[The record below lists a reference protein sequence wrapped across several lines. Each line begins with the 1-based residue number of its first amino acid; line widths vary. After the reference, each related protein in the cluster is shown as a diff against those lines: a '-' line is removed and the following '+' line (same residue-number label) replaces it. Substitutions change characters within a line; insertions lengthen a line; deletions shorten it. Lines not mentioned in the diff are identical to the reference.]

1 MDGLVEAIKI
11 VRMNNM
17 IKLIASDI
25 DGTLVPDGTAEIDSR
40 MFDVIKKLKERGI
53 IYVGASGRQFAS
65 MARLFAP
72 VCEDIYYITEGGTVV
87 RDTKRVYAKSVI
99 NRKDLFEMVADIKK
113 LKDCDIMLSG
123 LDTAYCEDK
132 SEMFYWMRDSY
143 RFNIEVVGDFES
155 HIKEDIVKLSIYHK
169 DNAEAIVNEW
179 FTDKWKDKFK
189 IASAGIMWMDV
200 VNPDADKGSSLQAL
214 QKILGITKEE
224 TMAFGDNLNDLGL
237 LAAAEESYAIGSA
250 RDEIK
255 AVAKHIAPPLKEY
268 GETEVLLQLLETL

>member
-1 MDGLVEAIKI
+1 
-11 VRMNNM
+11 M

-25 DGTLVPDGTAEIDSR
+25 DGTLVPDGTAKIDKR
-40 MFDVIKKLKERGI
+40 MFDIIKRLKEHGI

-72 VCEDIYYITEGGTVV
+72 VSEDIYYITEGGTVV
-87 RDTKRVYAKSVI
+87 RDTRKVYDMHVI
-99 NRKDLFEMVADIKK
+99 DRELLFKMIKDVKK
-113 LKDCDIMLSG
+113 LPECDIMLSG

-143 RFNIEVVGDFES
+143 RFNIEVVGDFET
-155 HIKEDIVKLSIYHK
+155 HLTDEIVKLSIYHK

-179 FTDKWKDKFK
+179 FTDKWKEHFK

-200 VNPDADKGSSLQAL
+200 TGLTADKGNALKAL
-214 QKILGITKEE
+214 QKQLGITKEE

-250 RDEIK
+250 RDEVK
-255 AVAKHIAPPLKEY
+255 ATAKHVAPPLSEY
-268 GETEVLLQLLETL
+268 GETEVLLELLSRLDENK